1 MDIDIDIDPRAD
13 LTALKIVKASM
24 LEHGKI
30 KKHPVGAY
38 FQNIAT
44 DPDSSFAA
52 IPFKEAEELG
62 YYKIDLLHLNLL
74 KYFESR
80 DEVLEVLDMPV
91 DWSMLKD
98 PEIVSKLFHIKKHYE
113 LVVQCSPVSIED
125 LADILAMIRP
135 NKINLKDKYIK
146 NKNSVRELLYEKHDE
161 SDLRKSHAIAYAMN
175 IVIQMNLIKL
185 GAEF

>member
-1 MDIDIDIDPRAD
+1 MSFELYYEEYYLDE
-13 LTALKIVKASM
+13 KII
-24 LEHGKI
+24 LF
-30 KKHPVGAY
+30 Y
-38 FQNIAT
+38 F
-44 DPDSSFAA
+44 
-52 IPFKEAEELG
+52 
-62 YYKIDLLHLNLL
+62 LN
-74 KYFESR
+74 K
-80 DEVLEVLDMPV
+80 
-91 DWSMLKD
+91 
-98 PEIVSKLFHIKKHYE
+98 FHIKKHYE